1 MIDMVEGSPDTEQP
15 VETVADEKSVSEA
28 TENTEGQD
36 QEDQPAGDKAEE
48 ADDPDKKTATQS
60 RRERRKAKE
69 IQYKEEADAARKEAA
84 AHKARAERILGAA
97 KGEPPKEA
105 DFNDPLEYAAAL
117 GAFKARQM
125 GSQFDADQFLEDAKN
140 YEGVATT
147 LEEKQRQ
154 EQVKDFLE
162 QKEQAKARYA
172 DLDQVLAVAQRNDIV
187 SDDLAGMI
195 LESDLSVDLAYH
207 LGKNPAVA
215 RSISAL
221 PPLQAA
227 RELGKI
233 EARLTA
239 PQARTQSAAP
249 SPITP
254 VKGSGTVTKDPS
266 KMTATE
272 YNKWRESGGTF

>member
-1 MIDMVEGSPDTEQP
+1 MNDLVEGSPEDGQP
-15 VETVADEKSVSEA
+15 IETVAGEEPASEA
-28 TENTEGQD
+28 TGNTQGQV
-36 QEDQPAGDKAEE
+36 EDQPAELKADEP
-48 ADDPDKKTATQS
+48 DDPDKKSATQI
-60 RRERRKAKE
+60 RRERRKAHE
-69 IQYKEEADAARKEAA
+69 QRQKEEADAARKEAA

-105 DFNDPLEYAAAL
+105 EFNDPLEYAAAL

-125 GSQFDADQFLEDAKN
+125 GSQFDADQFLEDAKAS
-140 YEGVATT
+140 EGKAAAI
-147 LEEKQRQ
+147 EADQRQ
-154 EQVKDFLE
+154 ARIDDFLE

-195 LESDLSVDLAYH
+195 LESEVSVDLAYH

-215 RSISAL
+215 RSISHM

-249 SPITP
+249 TPISP
-254 VKGSGTVTKDPS
+254 VKGSGTASKDPT
-266 KMTATE
+266 KMSATE
-272 YNKWRESGGTF
+272 FKAWREAGGTF